1 MSWKAIGPA
10 SLVVLVVAFL
20 IGGCRGDEAQTSSAP
35 TPLGM
40 HGAELARSC
49 LDDAGFDVVGGPR
62 PQGDK
67 NAPDVELIVQK
78 PGPGAFPAFYKKLD
92 RAKRYEPALK
102 RNARRF
108 KGSVVRNGSVSVVWV
123 HAPTSTV
130 RKQVQGCAFD
140 SAQT

>member
-1 MSWKAIGPA
+1 MVA
-10 SLVVLVVAFL
+10 SVLAALL
-20 IGGCRGDEAQTSSAP
+20 IGGCGGGGSQTSSAP

-40 HGAELARSC
+40 HTAELARAC
-49 LDDAGFDVVGGPR
+49 LVGAGFDVVGGPR
-62 PQGDK
+62 PRGDK
-67 NAPDVELIVQK
+67 NAPDVELVVQK
-78 PGPGAFPAFYKKLD
+78 PGPGAFLAFYKKLE
-92 RAKRYEPALK
+92 RAKLYEPDLK

-108 KGSVVRNGSVSVVWV
+108 NGSVVRTGSVSVVWV